1 MKLSFFQ
8 PSKRKKIKI
17 LAKSRKWID
26 RRIFF
31 AYNIIMKLKSI
42 NKEAVLQWMLR
53 IALTVSCMVVLGFIF
68 SNSLKPGEQS
78 AQQSSTVVE
87 VVQEVAAVIA
97 PNSAI
102 ANATGAAYDRLHTYV
117 RIFAHFAEF
126 TLFGALLLWCIVS
139 YTWKKEGLW
148 LSLVGVCLVPIIDE
162 SLQFFVAGRGTEFCD
177 VCIDVAGGI
186 CGILFAIVVLLIIVW
201 AIDKRR
207 LKKAAAH
214 TEKE

>member
-1 MKLSFFQ
+1 
-8 PSKRKKIKI
+8 
-17 LAKSRKWID
+17 
-26 RRIFF
+26 
-31 AYNIIMKLKSI
+31 MKLKSI